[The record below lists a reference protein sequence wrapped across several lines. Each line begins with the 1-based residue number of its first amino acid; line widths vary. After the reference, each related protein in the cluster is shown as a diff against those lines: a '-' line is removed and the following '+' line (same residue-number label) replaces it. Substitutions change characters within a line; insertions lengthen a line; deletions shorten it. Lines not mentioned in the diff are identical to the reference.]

1 MSKIATER
9 WGSRIGLILA
19 MAGNAVGLGNFLRFP
34 VQAITHGGG
43 AFIIP
48 YLVCFV
54 LMGIPLLWM
63 EWAMGRFGGQKGH
76 HIPPFILQSMNERF
90 PIWKYVGALGIF
102 TNFAVAA
109 YYVYIESWTLS
120 YTFYSLFGT
129 FEGKTPD
136 SVAAFFN
143 QYIGFDIPL
152 PILSTIPASVFFWLI
167 CLGLNIW
174 ILSKDLKHG
183 VEAIAKIGMPLLLL
197 FACLLAFK
205 GISLTAGGQDGA
217 VFDGSYGL
225 NFLWKPDFTSIWKPS
240 VWLAAAGQ
248 IFFTLSVGMGSIQC
262 YASFVKENDD
272 IALNAMAAG
281 WMNEFVEVVLGGA
294 IIIPISI
301 GYLGIDGVKELIA
314 QGGGLGLGF
323 KTLPYLFEQWGWLSG
338 FAGMM
343 WFALLFFAGITSS
356 LAMGTPIVH
365 FWEEEWGWSKKRAAL
380 LFGLC
385 TFILGLPTVAFF
397 QYGVFDEF
405 DYWAGTISLVVFAI
419 AETFLFAWIFG
430 IKEGWAEVNRGG
442 DIKAPMLF
450 GYIAKYITPILLIL
464 VFVGSTITPRA
475 LDGKIEISYEVHKK
489 DTLFW
494 KDTLKGKEVVQ
505 FQAFANDT
513 LVHRDTLKGS
523 NEWAVAIDSLVQGKK
538 WHFDDHSL
546 IAIISNQSIMNELD
560 RWKDSLSVFQSNL
573 PKLKD
578 SKKRITLS
586 QKIENGHKRVVF
598 LRKKRQFV
606 NASRMLLLTLYAG
619 ICLMVYAAAKKR
631 KGINP

>member
-1 MSKIATER
+1 MAHTPTER

-63 EWAMGRFGGQKGH
+63 EWAMGRFAGQKGH
-76 HIPPFILQSMNERF
+76 HTPPFILQSMQEKF

-120 YTFYSLFGT
+120 YTFYSLFGK
-129 FEGKTPD
+129 FDAQTPEN
-136 SVAAFFN
+136 VADFFDK
-143 QYIGFDIPL
+143 YIGFEVSL
-152 PILSTIPASVFFWLI
+152 PILSAIPAAAFFWLI
-167 CLGLNIW
+167 CLALNIW
-174 ILSKDLKHG
+174 ILSKGLKNG
-183 VEAIAKIGMPLLLL
+183 VEAVAKIGMPLLLL
-197 FACLLAFK
+197 FGCLLAFK
-205 GISLTAGGQDGA
+205 GVSLTAGGQDGA
-217 VFDGSYGL
+217 VFDGTYGL
-225 NFLWKPDFTSIWKPS
+225 NFLWKPDFASIWKPS

-248 IFFTLSVGMGSIQC
+248 IFFTLSVGMGSVQC
-262 YASFVKENDD
+262 YASFVEENED

-301 GYLGIDGVKELIA
+301 GYLGIEGVKELIA

-323 KTLPYLFEQWGWLSG
+323 RTLPYLFEQWGWLSG
-338 FAGMM
+338 IAGMM

-356 LAMGTPIVH
+356 LAMGTPIIQ
-365 FWEEEWGWSKKRAAL
+365 FWEEEWGWTKKKAAL
-380 LFGLC
+380 LFGFC
-385 TFILGLPTVAFF
+385 TFILGFPTVAFF
-397 QYGVFDEF
+397 KYGVFDEF

-419 AETFLFAWIFG
+419 GETILFAWIFG
-430 IKEGWAEVNRGG
+430 IKDGWAEVNKGG
-442 DIKAPMLF
+442 DIKAPYF
-450 GYIAKYITPILLIL
+450 FAYIAKYVTPVLLIL
-464 VFVGSTITPRA
+464 VFMGSLIAPRA
-475 LDGKIEISYEVHKK
+475 LDGKIDISYEVHKK

-494 KDTLKGKEVVQ
+494 KDSLKGKEVLH
-505 FQAFANDT
+505 FQAFPNDT
-513 LVHRDTLKGS
+513 LIHRDTLTGK
-523 NEWAVAIDSLVQGKK
+523 NEWAVAIDSLFQGKK

-546 IAIISNQSIMNELD
+546 IAIVNHQALSAELQM
-560 RWKDSLSVFQSNL
+560 WGDSLAVFQAKL
-573 PKLKD
+573 QRLKD
-578 SKKRITLS
+578 SKQRISLA

-598 LRKKRQFV
+598 LREKRKFV
-606 NASRMLLLTLYAG
+606 NASRMLLLALYVA
-619 ICLMVYAAAKKR
+619 ICLMVYAAAKPTK
-631 KGINP
+631 